1 MGVRERGWTLSSAL
15 ASVPTPA
22 CPAPHRTRSQLC
34 QPQPF
39 ACLTMF
45 GGIPLT
51 GHLHGTQKDAGPCSP
66 CPPAAPMQMYPIHRR
81 QRCLLTGCS
90 SVRRAEVPCLPS
102 AYVRCQVQGSST
114 VALGLLGR
122 GIHATQCSQPQ
133 HPLFARADPEQR
145 LQFAYSPL
153 LPCRCL
159 GLSAPL
165 GPQCRAA
172 ACRAGVG
179 WAVSLSLKALCL
191 ALPGHSTICAA
202 LRAAPSFLALA
213 RREDI
218 PQEGKCHE
226 SASTFLVLCG
236 QRKLE
241 QAPRCK
247 APGASSASGKGTH
260 ALAHFF
266 PPLPSPPSKSVNQ
279 LCLAQKR
286 LLFRHC
292 KNTLCT
298 LNRTLECKAARQA
311 LPQQY

>member
-1 MGVRERGWTLSSAL
+1 MGVGEWGWTLSSAL
-15 ASVPTPA
+15 ALVPTPA
-22 CPAPHRTRSQLC
+22 CPAPHRARSQLC

-66 CPPAAPMQMYPIHRR
+66 CPPTAHMQMYSIHRG

-90 SVRRAEVPCLPS
+90 SVRQAEVPCLPS
-102 AYVRCQVQGSST
+102 ANVRCQTQGSST

-159 GLSAPL
+159 GLSAHL

-172 ACRAGVG
+172 ACRGLCWCG
-179 WAVSLSLKALCL
+179 LGCFSLSQGLVPCTARSQHYLCCL
-191 ALPGHSTICAA
+191 
-202 LRAAPSFLALA
+202 
-213 RREDI
+213 
-218 PQEGKCHE
+218 E
-226 SASTFLVLCG
+226 SCTFLLG
-236 QRKLE
+236 LGTKRG
-241 QAPRCK
+241 RS
-247 APGASSASGKGTH
+247 PGREM
-260 ALAHFF
+260 
-266 PPLPSPPSKSVNQ
+266 P
-279 LCLAQKR
+279 
-286 LLFRHC
+286 
-292 KNTLCT
+292 
-298 LNRTLECKAARQA
+298 
-311 LPQQY
+311 